1 MRPRVS
7 SSIALH
13 PLAAERTPT
22 DTGVD
27 ARPHAARVRPVPGR
41 IAQPD
46 ALAVRR
52 GRAVPTPP
60 LGMSWRPGAAA
71 IGLAIVMALSGAL
84 AVGIGIGIGIGIGE
98 PAAVGTNSIVPSH
111 LGPGYPPHHGL
122 AGPSRV
128 APSPASW
135 LGYPPHYGLAGPS
148 QVGPSAAPIGIG
160 AGYPPHYGLAGPSQ
174 IDDGN

>member
-13 PLAAERTPT
+13 PLAADRTPT
-22 DTGVD
+22 ENDVD
-27 ARPHAARVRPVPGR
+27 ASRPGARVRPVPGPV
-41 IAQPD
+41 AQPD
-46 ALAVRR
+46 ALAMRR
-52 GRAVPTPP
+52 TLAVTTPP
-60 LGMSWRPGAAA
+60 LSMRWRPGAAA

-84 AVGIGIGIGIGIGE
+84 AVGLGIGE
-98 PAAVGTNSIVPSH
+98 RGAVGTSSIVPSH

-128 APSPASW
+128 GPSVASW

-148 QVGPSAAPIGIG
+148 RVGPSAAPIGIG

-174 IDDGN
+174 IDDGS